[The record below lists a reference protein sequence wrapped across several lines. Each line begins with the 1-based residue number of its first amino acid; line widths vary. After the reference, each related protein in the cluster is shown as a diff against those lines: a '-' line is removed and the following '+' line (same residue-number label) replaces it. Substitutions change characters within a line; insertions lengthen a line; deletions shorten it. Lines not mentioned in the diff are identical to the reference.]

1 VAEDEEEGS
10 RVIEMRASH
19 NSQVR
24 VWSFDKPKKRR
35 RANEVLSNDF
45 IGGLKEGRLR
55 SLREI
60 GDTGIQ
66 VIAIVE
72 ISGFGC
78 LHHS

>member
-1 VAEDEEEGS
+1 
-10 RVIEMRASH
+10 M
-19 NSQVR
+19 
-24 VWSFDKPKKRR
+24 
-35 RANEVLSNDF
+35 

-60 GDTGIQ
+60 RDTGIQ

-78 LHHS
+78 LHLS

>member
-1 VAEDEEEGS
+1 
-10 RVIEMRASH
+10 M
-19 NSQVR
+19 
-24 VWSFDKPKKRR
+24 
-35 RANEVLSNDF
+35 

-60 GDTGIQ
+60 RDTGIQ

-72 ISGFGC
+72 ILGFGC